1 MINEKS
7 SDIDNYITNFPAAV
21 QSRLEEIRAII
32 RKSAPEAVE
41 KISYGMPA
49 FEQKGILVYFAAHK
63 NHIGFYPTSSPIKV
77 FKEELK
83 EYKWSKGAIRFP
95 LDKPLPAELVSRIV
109 TFRENQ
115 NIEKAAE
122 NKNAKGAVNANILS
136 HEIQDRK

>member
-1 MINEKS
+1 MIKEKS
-7 SDIDNYITNFPAAV
+7 ADIDEYIENFPSEV
-21 QSRLEEIRAII
+21 QSRLEEIRDII

-83 EYKWSKGAIRFP
+83 EYQWSKGAIRFP
-95 LDKPLPAELVSRIV
+95 MDKPFPLDLISRIV
-109 TFRENQ
+109 TFRVNE
-115 NIEKAAE
+115 NIEKAAV
-122 NKNAKGAVNANILS
+122 NKNAKKV
-136 HEIQDRK
+136 R